1 MSLLLEALKKAERD
15 KQGHDS
21 VRQET
26 AGHTL
31 SLSETAAEATIPGY
45 PVPGGALELV
55 QEEEFVPPDLSRQH
69 LDPVRQESAP
79 EPAPERAA
87 AQNMFAAKQGGMS
100 GASIGKTGKLLMAA
114 GVVFIAIA
122 GGAYYV
128 WQEVTRTSGIG
139 QPQVAGQA
147 GAGTIPP
154 IRMPAPA
161 PITSPPVPPAATAPV
176 AKEATPPPAQ
186 SSAKDA
192 SLSPTLSR
200 QRERGQLAPFSAG
213 RSGGGGEVAAESAIR
228 IQRKQ
233 NTNEVPPLLAAAY
246 RAYLAGDLDTAR
258 QQYRKQLQNDP
269 RNKDAMLGLAAI
281 AVHMRLPGEAQ
292 AYYLRILELDP
303 RDPSAIAGMAGLG
316 QQVDSGQT
324 ESRLKILL
332 AQQPDAAML
341 HFTLGNHYA
350 DQSRWGEAQ
359 QAFFRAFSID
369 STNAEYAFNLAVS
382 LDHLNQDKLA
392 AEYYGKA
399 LALTGATPAGFDRA
413 LAARRIAE
421 LMAGSR

>member
-31 SLSETAAEATIPGY
+31 SLSETAAEASIPGY

-79 EPAPERAA
+79 EPAPGREA
-87 AQNMFAAKQGGMS
+87 AQNMFAAKQGGMG
-100 GASIGKTGKLLMAA
+100 GAGLGKTGKLLMAA

-128 WQEVTRTSGIG
+128 WQEATRTSGIG

-154 IRMPAPA
+154 TRMPAPA
-161 PITSPPVPPAATAPV
+161 PITSPPATATAPV
-176 AKEATPPPAQ
+176 AKEATPPVQPA
-186 SSAKDA
+186 AKTVEA
-192 SLSPTLSR
+192 VKTTPAKAR
-200 QRERGQLAPFSAG
+200 V
-213 RSGGGGEVAAESAIR
+213 EVAVAEPTIR

-233 NTNEVPPLLAAAY
+233 STNEVPPLLAAAY

-269 RNKDAMLGLAAI
+269 RNKDALLGLAAI

-303 RDPSAIAGMAGLG
+303 RDPSAIAGMTGLG

-332 AQQPDAAML
+332 AQQPDAAVL

-350 DQSRWGEAQ
+350 GQSRWGEAQ

-399 LALTGATPAGFDRA
+399 LALTGAAPAGFDRA

-421 LMAGSR
+421 LK